1 MKVSS
6 PGEEASPGNAKESE
20 EGAPS
25 AGEEVSTIG
34 QLVISS
40 VFNLFFLFL
49 RSR

>member
-20 EGAPS
+20 EEAPS

-40 VFNLFFLFL
+40 VFNLFFLF
-49 RSR
+49 